1 MENALK
7 KLFYF
12 ANRKKMRKN
21 FYQLHKHNM
30 RSFGKTLELIRQLQ
44 EVNINRDGENARCNN
59 NGKPN

>member
-12 ANRKKMRKN
+12 ATRTKMRNN
-21 FYQLHKHNM
+21 FYQMHQHNM
-30 RSFGKTLELIRQLQ
+30 RSFEKTLELIRQLQ
-44 EVNINRDGENARCNN
+44 EVNNNRDDENARCKN